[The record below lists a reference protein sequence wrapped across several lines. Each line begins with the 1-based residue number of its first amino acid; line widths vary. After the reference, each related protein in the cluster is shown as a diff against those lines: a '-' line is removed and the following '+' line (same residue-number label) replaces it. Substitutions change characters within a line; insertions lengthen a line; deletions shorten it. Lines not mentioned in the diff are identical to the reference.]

1 MLCLFETISFPF
13 ADVTELFTSQGREM
27 TTSFA
32 ENSLVED
39 SLDFV
44 APCLPVSTDNEFCSG
59 GRGVSLKSTEP
70 TLPAKITRVR
80 SLFLSDLHLGFRH
93 SRVQSLLEFL
103 NRHEP
108 ENLYLVGDFID
119 GWCLQSRWH
128 WQAECNQI
136 VARLMDLAKGGTRI
150 RLAIGNHDNFL
161 RGPMVLRFIDQ
172 CGLVEVGEEFY
183 HRTADGRQFLI
194 LHGDQFD
201 RYERASLFTVGFLSL
216 FYEGMLRANSTWS
229 RITSASLHGNESLV
243 GRLKQRLKS
252 IGKHVGHFR
261 NQIVRYAR
269 HRGVD
274 GVICGHIHA
283 PQHVEIDGVTY
294 CNAGD
299 WVENCTAVIEDG
311 NGELK
316 LAWL

>member
-1 MLCLFETISFPF
+1 MRSLFGRTLLPF
-13 ADVTELFTSQGREM
+13 ADNAELFTSQGREIM
-27 TTSFA
+27 MSFS
-32 ENSLVED
+32 ENLLIDETPD
-39 SLDFV
+39 SVIQQSPGFMDKEFWSHDRKVNLK
-44 APCLPVSTDNEFCSG
+44 APESSDQ
-59 GRGVSLKSTEP
+59 LKT
-70 TLPAKITRVR
+70 TRVR

-128 WQAECNQI
+128 WQAECNLI
-136 VARLMDLAKGGTRI
+136 VARLMDLANSGTRI

-161 RGPMVLRFIDQ
+161 RGPMMLRFIEQ
-172 CGLVEVGEEFY
+172 CGMVEVAEEFH

-201 RYERASLFTVGFLSL
+201 HYEQASSFTVGFLSL
-216 FYEGMLRANSTWS
+216 FYEGMLRANSIWS
-229 RITSASLHGNESLV
+229 RVTSAALHGNGSFV
-243 GRLKQRLKS
+243 GRLKRRLKS
-252 IGKHVGHFR
+252 IGRHVGHFR
-261 NQIVRYAR
+261 NQIVRHAR

-283 PQHVEIDGVTY
+283 PQHIEIDGVTY

-299 WVENCTAVIEDG
+299 WVENCTALIEDRD
-311 NGELK
+311 GELR